1 MRTLIRSS
9 VIVVVALAW
18 ANIAVAQTAEE
29 IIEKSIAA
37 MGGRTAFDKVKSR
50 SMAGTITLM
59 TPAGD
64 IPGTIEILNARP
76 NKGRTLIKADLSAF
90 GAGPLSIDQRF
101 DGQNGYVL
109 DTMQGNRDMSGNQL
123 DNMRNQSFPHAFLN
137 YKDAGFSVK
146 LQGKEKLGAGEAYV
160 LVFTPTKGST
170 VRQFID
176 AQTMLPVQFSLTVN
190 VPQAGGD
197 IEQTT
202 TLEDYRDVD
211 GIKMPFRLKSTSSVQ
226 NFTVTLDKI
235 AHNVEVDEKLFV
247 KP

>member
-37 MGGRTAFDKVKSR
+37 MGGRAAFDKVKSR

-146 LQGKEKLGAGEAYV
+146 LQGKEKLGDGEAYV
-160 LVFTPTKGST
+160 LVFTPAKGST

-211 GIKMPFRLKSTSSVQ
+211 GIKMPFKLKSTSSVQ
-226 NFTVTLDKI
+226 NFTVALDKI